1 MDLGRVIGTVVATQ
15 KVPGLDGIRLL
26 VVQPVQPD
34 GTDSGK
40 RVIAADAVQSAG
52 PGTLVWF
59 TGSREASLAL
69 PEPFVP
75 VDAAIVG
82 IVDEVYD
89 CEDEIAP

>member
-15 KVPGLDGIRLL
+15 KVPGLDGIRFL

-34 GTDSGK
+34 GSDCGK
-40 RVIAADAVQSAG
+40 CVIAADAVQSAG
-52 PGTLVWF
+52 PDTLVWY
-59 TGSREASLAL
+59 TGSREASIAL

-82 IVDEVYD
+82 IVDQIHDIE
-89 CEDEIAP
+89 EELLP